1 MTDLSNLIQ
10 DWAKDFPRRLTPTY
24 NQRYQFQI
32 RHCGNEEIRVRDGGE
47 EIWADG
53 INYETGELM
62 EAKFIENPANSPYVD
77 NSNVPPFIRTKVRGD
92 IENEFRRYGAVIN
105 DQKTPVVKLLVIVNM
120 REAVPF
126 FEKLL
131 RQFNIL
137 GTVVVLP

>member
-1 MTDLSNLIQ
+1 
-10 DWAKDFPRRLTPTY
+10 
-24 NQRYQFQI
+24 
-32 RHCGNEEIRVRDGGE
+32 
-47 EIWADG
+47 
-53 INYETGELM
+53 M

-77 NSNVPPFIRTKVRGD
+77 NSNVPPFIRTKVQGD

>member
-1 MTDLSNLIQ
+1 M
-10 DWAKDFPRRLTPTY
+10 
-24 NQRYQFQI
+24 
-32 RHCGNEEIRVRDGGE
+32 
-47 EIWADG
+47 
-53 INYETGELM
+53 
-62 EAKFIENPANSPYVD
+62 
-77 NSNVPPFIRTKVRGD
+77 
-92 IENEFRRYGAVIN
+92 FRRYGAVIN

>member
-62 EAKFIENPANSPYVD
+62 EAKLGASQFCNKYKCLETK
-77 NSNVPPFIRTKVRGD
+77 NVS
-92 IENEFRRYGAVIN
+92 
-105 DQKTPVVKLLVIVNM
+105 
-120 REAVPF
+120 
-126 FEKLL
+126 
-131 RQFNIL
+131 
-137 GTVVVLP
+137 